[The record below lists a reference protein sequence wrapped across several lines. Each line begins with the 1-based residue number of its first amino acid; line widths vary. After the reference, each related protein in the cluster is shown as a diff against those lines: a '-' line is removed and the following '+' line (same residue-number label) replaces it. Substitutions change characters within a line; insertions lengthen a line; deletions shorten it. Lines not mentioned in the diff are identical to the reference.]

1 MLQLLASSRQL
12 MLCHQT
18 FSEFIPITPIKSV
31 VSNLAEDSLWGWV
44 KTAKKTTATKE
55 NESEKL
61 CIRVNSK
68 KPGSSFQHHK
78 QLWKFCV
85 IITGVGGAH
94 RNDQI
99 LYNPNSCRFQ
109 LLTQALLC
117 WLPILLALG
126 EPTLQSTGYFGTGK
140 SQKGTRK
147 HVHKDVI

>member
-1 MLQLLASSRQL
+1 MLQLVASSRQL

-85 IITGVGGAH
+85 IITGVGGG
-94 RNDQI
+94 
-99 LYNPNSCRFQ
+99 
-109 LLTQALLC
+109 TQE
-117 WLPILLALG
+117 WSN
-126 EPTLQSTGYFGTGK
+126 TLQSKFLQISAVNAGTAVLTSHLAGPGRAYTPK
-140 SQKGTRK
+140 YWVLWHGEVSEGN
-147 HVHKDVI
+147 